1 MFIVIVTGQVL
12 FKSERKTDMKAPD
25 KIYIAETPNK
35 LIEIWSDEPIEP
47 KPYITEHEYI
57 RKDALLKW
65 LVQRNKEI
73 NGETKALWRSLEIKE
88 LYDKID
94 SL

>member
-1 MFIVIVTGQVL
+1 MN
-12 FKSERKTDMKAPD
+12 APD

-57 RKDALLKW
+57 RKEALTEWLKSELENGGPTT
-65 LVQRNKEI
+65 LVQHII
-73 NGETKALWRSLEIKE
+73 NRINSL
-88 LYDKID
+88 
-94 SL
+94 

>member
-1 MFIVIVTGQVL
+1 M
-12 FKSERKTDMKAPD
+12 EAPD

-57 RKDALLKW
+57 RKDAILEWANNWEKIGVSDDFAYAIQTLIKHI
-65 LVQRNKEI
+65 E
-73 NGETKALWRSLEIKE
+73 SL
-88 LYDKID
+88 
-94 SL
+94 